1 MVHLLGITATPIM
14 EVMDIQT
21 HTMLAITSGN
31 GVGDMG
37 LPTTLIMEISS
48 TGAGAGTKG
57 ILATAVDGITDPEA
71 TLVIDREEA
80 QLIRKMAHPIQVM
93 VLDNTTTIRYLLFRQ
108 DCLRAAK
115 AQMKQALTEQ
125 IFNIILVKRTVY

>member
-1 MVHLLGITATPIM
+1 M

-48 TGAGAGTKG
+48 TGAGAGAGTKG

-71 TLVIDREEA
+71 TLVIDQEEA

-93 VLDNTTTIRYLLFRQ
+93 VLDNTTTIPYLLFHQ
-108 DCLRAAK
+108 DCLRAEK
-115 AQMKQALTEQ
+115 AQVEQALTEQ

>member
-1 MVHLLGITATPIM
+1 M
-14 EVMDIQT
+14 EVMDIRT
-21 HTMLAITSGN
+21 HTMLATTSGN

-80 QLIRKMAHPIQVM
+80 QLILKMAHPIQVM
-93 VLDNTTTIRYLLFRQ
+93 VLDNTMTIPCLLFRQ
-108 DCLRAAK
+108 DCLRAEK

>member
-1 MVHLLGITATPIM
+1 M
-14 EVMDIQT
+14 EVMDIRI
-21 HTMLAITSGN
+21 HTMLATTSGN

-37 LPTTLIMEISS
+37 LPTTLIMEINS

-57 ILATAVDGITDPEA
+57 ILATEVDGITDPEA

-80 QLIRKMAHPIQVM
+80 QLILKMAHPIQVM
-93 VLDNTTTIRYLLFRQ
+93 VLDNTTTIPYLLFHQ
-108 DCLRAAK
+108 DCLRAEK
-115 AQMKQALTEQ
+115 AQVEQALTEQ

>member
-1 MVHLLGITATPIM
+1 M

-80 QLIRKMAHPIQVM
+80 QLILKMAQPIQVM
-93 VLDNTTTIRYLLFRQ
+93 VLDNTTTIPYLLFHQ
-108 DCLRAAK
+108 DCLRAEK
-115 AQMKQALTEQ
+115 AQVEQALTEQ